1 MTNDSYNVVKD
12 DELLENVYQF
22 SKVQDRRLCAV
33 AIQKIEDSS
42 ALTSIFYEHLRD
54 EQINAL

>member
-1 MTNDSYNVVKD
+1 VTNDSYNVAKD
-12 DELLENVYQF
+12 DDLLENIYSF
-22 SKVQDRRLCAV
+22 SKVQDRRLGTV

-42 ALTSIFYEHLRD
+42 ALTSIFYEHLRE